1 MPGLV
6 IILRKKLQL
15 AFDIAVSWN
24 LLAAIAGKI
33 LIWKDNENVDH
44 HSRDR
49 DRYLVRINSEDQT
62 PVDNPQALNYIS

>member
-1 MPGLV
+1 MPVLV

-15 AFDIAVSWN
+15 GFDIAVSWN
-24 LLAAIAGKI
+24 LLAAIAGNI

-44 HSRDR
+44 HSRAS